1 MSNLDIIPI
10 SSSVKLANTFIT
22 ESSDI
27 IFGDGME
34 SLTTSKEYQEGV
46 KKVGPGSV
54 FYYSSIF
61 DPLPSD
67 EFKDPKLVLSDK
79 LAAYLESEFKK
90 GLESAEKEG
99 WISEEEMRA
108 KYR

>member
-1 MSNLDIIPI
+1 MASF
-10 SSSVKLANTFIT
+10 VKLASTYITKTFNFL
-22 ESSDI
+22 
-27 IFGDGME
+27 FGDGME